1 MAGQGETCS
10 HIGALLYWV
19 EYTVRRR
26 DETSHTSLTNSC
38 MEPSAVST
46 VPYLQIQDIDFTSSE
61 RKRKTKGTTTSQQ
74 VQASAKSGAPIACTD
89 VSKSLECRLKKLFDS
104 CIGSET
110 LPYCCL

>member
-1 MAGQGETCS
+1 
-10 HIGALLYWV
+10 
-19 EYTVRRR
+19 
-26 DETSHTSLTNSC
+26 